1 MNQESDFI
9 NLCNLTTS
17 VLGLRKGSLAY
28 KSRKQELQVARMIAS
43 VIARSE
49 YDTHQTVIAKVINR
63 HRSLIYHYEKKH
75 SLNYASFPK
84 YRDIFNKVHNS
95 FTIIEE
101 SKKIIEESKK
111 IIEDSKKVFTSIYK
125 LREHLRKNNVIE
137 SNKHQVIVRLVS
149 GKIGLDV
156 KLSYRDFSK
165 QLELIK
171 EALNGY
177 KYDSQ
182 IITL

>member
-1 MNQESDFI
+1 MTQEDNFK

-63 HRSLIYHYEKKH
+63 NRSLIYHYEKKH
-75 SLNYASFPK
+75 SQNYASFPK

-101 SKKIIEESKK
+101 SKKIK
-111 IIEDSKKVFTSIYK
+111 EDSKKVFTSIYK

-137 SNKHQVIVRLVS
+137 SNKHQVTVRLVS

-156 KLSYRDFSK
+156 KLSYRDFTK

-177 KYDSQ
+177 KFKHQ

>member
-1 MNQESDFI
+1 MTQEDNFQ

-28 KSRKQELQVARMIAS
+28 KSRKQELQVARSIAS
-43 VIARSE
+43 VIARKE
-49 YDTHQTVIAKVINR
+49 YKIPHSTIAKVINR
-63 HRSLIYHYEKKH
+63 DRSLIYHYEKKH
-75 SLNYASFPK
+75 SKNYASFPK

-111 IIEDSKKVFTSIYK
+111 FFTSIYK